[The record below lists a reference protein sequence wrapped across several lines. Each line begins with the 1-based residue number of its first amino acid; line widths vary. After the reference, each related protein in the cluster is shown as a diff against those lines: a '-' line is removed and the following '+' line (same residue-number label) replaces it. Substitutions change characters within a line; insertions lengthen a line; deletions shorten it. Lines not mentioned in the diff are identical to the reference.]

1 MRNYVVETRNIV
13 WQSTFIRFKP
23 MPYETMKGYVLSNY
37 HMMRQNNPLS
47 KTKIKTNR
55 LSLHALKLVEA
66 TNL

>member
-1 MRNYVVETRNIV
+1 
-13 WQSTFIRFKP
+13 

-47 KTKIKTNR
+47 KTKIKTNS

-66 TNL
+66 TNLWIVLEERIKKNKLFII